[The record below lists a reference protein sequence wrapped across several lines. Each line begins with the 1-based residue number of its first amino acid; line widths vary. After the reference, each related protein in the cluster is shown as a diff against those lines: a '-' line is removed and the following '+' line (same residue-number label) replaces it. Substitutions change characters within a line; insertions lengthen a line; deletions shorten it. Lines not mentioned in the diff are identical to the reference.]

1 MLGQRYRYQNWR
13 VYDVSVLRGE
23 RGACRPGAA
32 GSQGSPD
39 KELSSPS
46 LPPRSQFS
54 ARAADGPS
62 CSVLLCPVTPA
73 RSLDAVTWQEGK
85 GPVKGD
91 VQSFWGDGATL
102 FLVCPGEG
110 LPEPRAHKTRNH
122 KPGITCCLVPQ
133 DKGISFSLAGELS
146 DNKGRNFCLQHT
158 PYF

>member
-13 VYDVSVLRGE
+13 VYDVSVLRG
-23 RGACRPGAA
+23 
-32 GSQGSPD
+32 
-39 KELSSPS
+39 
-46 LPPRSQFS
+46 SQFS
-54 ARAADGPS
+54 ARAADGSS

-102 FLVCPGEG
+102 LLVCPGEG

-158 PYF
+158 PYC